1 MADPRNNA
9 VRQEGSG
16 AAGRRAADLTL
27 VNDSLPC
34 ASSKDYNS
42 YFFSSN
48 YYLVRSLIQDLLDT
62 EEGFPLCWDSE
73 LFVLLLGSA
82 Y

>member
-1 MADPRNNA
+1 MADPKNNA
-9 VRQEGSG
+9 LRQEGSWV
-16 AAGRRAADLTL
+16 AGRPAPGLTL

-42 YFFSSN
+42 YFFSNN
-48 YYLVRSLIQDLLDT
+48 YYLVRSLNQVLLDT
-62 EEGFPLCWDSE
+62 EEGFPLGWDLD
-73 LFVLLLGSA
+73 LFVLLLKSA